1 MHTHYSQEPNESD
14 SRLWVELQITP
25 KRNLLFENMKHTRNE
40 SQAITVSSKCVQCFS
55 MILPQVHLRKP
66 CYDFYFLYIDKLEG
80 LPDLVLFLPK
90 QEHAP
95 VSPSIS
101 LTNTSVVATG
111 GVYKGQGRIQ
121 RKLMTRIYKEF
132 LVHALRLQSAIPE
145 EKEIQRLPDSFQSR

>member
-1 MHTHYSQEPNESD
+1 
-14 SRLWVELQITP
+14 
-25 KRNLLFENMKHTRNE
+25 
-40 SQAITVSSKCVQCFS
+40 